1 MCINAHVFECACLNL
16 CVCVCV
22 RLCVS
27 LCVSD
32 CECVGVMCICECV
45 THSHV
50 HGQENDGHTAFVD
63 L

>member
-1 MCINAHVFECACLNL
+1 MSESV